1 MSPPFTLSAR
11 LSFRQW
17 ADAVD
22 GGRMPVIRALLRDTA
37 DLVWTVM
44 QRGSR

>member
-1 MSPPFTLSAR
+1 MSPPFRLSAP
-11 LSFRQW
+11 LTFRQW

-22 GGRMPVIRALLRDTA
+22 GGRMPVIRALLRDA
-37 DLVWTVM
+37 GDLIWTVM